1 VEGVFSFGRKMNNKK
16 YEARTERQ
24 QHKVEAGFMAE
35 HFPEVKGIVISM
47 MYKQKGVAKAL
58 LRTINFFPESYAFF
72 IVDCLSKD
80 CIDGGFDM
88 TRVITE
94 MIGNRK
100 GNTKGELGCEGNTT
114 SAEHSTIVYEVTIQ
128 YA

>member
-1 VEGVFSFGRKMNNKK
+1 MNNRK

-24 QHKVEAGFMAE
+24 QQRVEAGSMAE
-35 HFPEVKGIVISM
+35 HFPEVAGIVISM

-58 LRTINFFPESYAFF
+58 LRTVNFFPESYAYF

-80 CIDGGFDM
+80 CIDGGFDL

-94 MIGNRK
+94 MIGNRR
-100 GNTKGELGCEGNTT
+100 GSTKGELGCEGNIT
-114 SAEHSTIVYEVTIQ
+114 SEHAAIVYEVAIQ
-128 YA
+128 YAA